1 MRPDLERPV
10 IPVSPLVSGVVGPD
24 AVPPPPGRDRDEAIL
39 GFLRQRLW
47 ERAQGNRRV
56 TSPQGEED
64 KYEPQRL
71 NRKIMWQYD
80 GKAKKVPLLRR
91 PYI

>member
-10 IPVSPLVSGVVGPD
+10 LPIAPLVSGVAGPEP
-24 AVPPPPGRDRDEAIL
+24 VPAMPGRDEAIL

-56 TSPQGEED
+56 TSPGGEED

>member
-1 MRPDLERPV
+1 MRQDLERPV
-10 IPVSPLVSGVVGPD
+10 LPIVPLVSGVAGPEPVP
-24 AVPPPPGRDRDEAIL
+24 AVPGRDRDEAIL

-56 TSPQGEED
+56 TSADGEED